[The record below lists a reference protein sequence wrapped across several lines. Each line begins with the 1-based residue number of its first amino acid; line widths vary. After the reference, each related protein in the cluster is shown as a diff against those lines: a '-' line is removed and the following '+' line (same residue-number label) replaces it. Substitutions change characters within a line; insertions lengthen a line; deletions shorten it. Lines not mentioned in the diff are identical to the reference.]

1 MSSTQQEAAAPKQQQ
16 NNKKNQFKFD
26 FSTTDDLFISTM
38 GRQYRNK
45 NKKLDKINQTEKGIR
60 KGDIPTPTDTQKEMI
75 AGKPALVK
83 ELKEI

>member
-1 MSSTQQEAAAPKQQQ
+1 MSSNQQEAAAAKQPS
-16 NNKKNQFKFD
+16 KKNQFKFD

-75 AGKPALVK
+75 AGKPSLVK
-83 ELKEI
+83 EIKEI